1 MRDQLLHTNAE
12 AEPDRVRVMTFN
24 TWLMPVKHG
33 CDFADR
39 TVTTRAERVGRYLEE
54 NASDADILLLQ
65 EAWLPQGT
73 LHIAGII
80 NSLCCCSKIFG
91 RRRLEE
97 TGLTG
102 YYVSKRN
109 SISFLS
115 SCGLFL
121 DSGLLIASRWPIKR
135 QAFCRFDDATG
146 EDKLAAKGVL
156 VVETGNMIIVNTH
169 LNAQKSGFKARSKQ
183 IDQLKRFI
191 SEILED
197 WGAKQCKLIIGGDWN
212 ICGLCM
218 NDQSKEEY
226 QNLSD
231 VMNSLGLKD
240 AVAVKKYNQA
250 TFTTE
255 HCREIGATNLESLIP
270 QRLDMLFS
278 NAEAENVEAIWADCN
293 VPTLFDAKNPRM
305 VSDHAPLFATFDF
318 TRNDELR

>member
-1 MRDQLLHTNAE
+1 
-12 AEPDRVRVMTFN
+12 
-24 TWLMPVKHG
+24 
-33 CDFADR
+33 
-39 TVTTRAERVGRYLEE
+39 
-54 NASDADILLLQ
+54 
-65 EAWLPQGT
+65 
-73 LHIAGII
+73 
-80 NSLCCCSKIFG
+80 
-91 RRRLEE
+91 
-97 TGLTG
+97 
-102 YYVSKRN
+102 
-109 SISFLS
+109 
-115 SCGLFL
+115 
-121 DSGLLIASRWPIKR
+121 
-135 QAFCRFDDATG
+135 
-146 EDKLAAKGVL
+146 
-156 VVETGNMIIVNTH
+156 
-169 LNAQKSGFKARSKQ
+169 
-183 IDQLKRFI
+183 
-191 SEILED
+191 
-197 WGAKQCKLIIGGDWN
+197 
-212 ICGLCM
+212 M